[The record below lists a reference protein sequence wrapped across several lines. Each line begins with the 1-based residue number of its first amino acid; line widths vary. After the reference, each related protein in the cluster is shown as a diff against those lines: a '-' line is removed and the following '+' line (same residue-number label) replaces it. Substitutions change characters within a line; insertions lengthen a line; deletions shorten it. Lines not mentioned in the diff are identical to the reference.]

1 MRIRKGFELTY
12 CTNIH
17 AAEGWPQVFENLKRY
32 APELR
37 NRLHPEGRFGLGLRL
52 ANNEAV
58 ELLSG
63 SNLEEFARVLAGF
76 RALCRSHQRLP
87 VWLVP

>member
-1 MRIRKGFELTY
+1 MRVSKGFELTY

-17 AAEGWPQVFENLKRY
+17 AAEGWPQVFDNLKRY

-37 NRLHPEGRFGLGLRL
+37 NCLHPEGRFGLGLRL

-58 ELLSG
+58 ELLS
-63 SNLEEFARVLAGF
+63 
-76 RALCRSHQRLP
+76 
-87 VWLVP
+87 